1 MKINIYYGGRGLV
14 DDPSLYVVDK
24 LQAVLDELNVR
35 IERYNLYEVKN
46 KITTL
51 SQTVTDAD
59 GIILATTVE
68 WLGMGG
74 YMQEFLDSC
83 WLYTDKNKVSGV
95 YMFPVVM
102 SKTYGE
108 KEVSLALTDSWE
120 IIGGK
125 SAAGLSAYV
134 DDTTEFEF
142 NQEYAQVIE
151 KYAES
156 IYRNVSHKMCVL
168 PSSNQSIKKNVM
180 KDVVK
185 FTPQESEQLS
195 KYVSDD
201 EFVQTQKKDIESL
214 ASIYKELLNDQ
225 ENGGDEYFLNVF
237 KNNFNSGTDNKC
249 SYMIMISDRNKNVAI
264 DIDGASCSVRFGD
277 NPDADV
283 ICRLT
288 KENFEKITK
297 GTMTFHRAFMTGDM
311 SAKGNLKTLRLLD
324 ELFNFSA

>member
-1 MKINIYYGGRGLV
+1 MKVNIYYGGRGLV
-14 DDPSLYVVDK
+14 DDPSLYVVNK
-24 LQAVLDELNVR
+24 LQEVLEELNVK

-59 GIILATTVE
+59 GVILATTVE

-83 WLYTDKNKVSGV
+83 WLYTDKSKVSGV

-102 SKTYGE
+102 SKAYGE
-108 KEVSLALTDSWE
+108 KEVLLALSNSWE

-125 SAAGLSAYV
+125 SAAGISAYV
-134 DDTTEFEF
+134 DDTTDFEF
-142 NQEYAQVIE
+142 NQEYTQVIE

-156 IYRNVSHKMCVL
+156 IYRNISHGLCVL
-168 PSSNQSIKKNVM
+168 PSSNQNIKKSVM

-201 EFVQTQKKDIESL
+201 EFVQTQKLSL
-214 ASIYKELLNDQ
+214 IH
-225 ENGGDEYFLNVF
+225 
-237 KNNFNSGTDNKC
+237 
-249 SYMIMISDRNKNVAI
+249 I
-264 DIDGASCSVRFGD
+264 
-277 NPDADV
+277 
-283 ICRLT
+283 
-288 KENFEKITK
+288 
-297 GTMTFHRAFMTGDM
+297 
-311 SAKGNLKTLRLLD
+311 
-324 ELFNFSA
+324 

>member
-1 MKINIYYGGRGLV
+1 MKVNIYYGGRGLV
-14 DDPSLYVVDK
+14 DDPSLYVVNK
-24 LQAVLDELNVR
+24 LQEVLEELNVK

-59 GIILATTVE
+59 GVILATTVE

-83 WLYTDKNKVSGV
+83 WLYTDKSKVSGV

-102 SKTYGE
+102 SKAYGE
-108 KEVSLALTDSWE
+108 KEVLLALSNSWE

-125 SAAGLSAYV
+125 SAAGISAYV
-134 DDTTEFEF
+134 DDTTDFEF
-142 NQEYAQVIE
+142 NQEYTQVIE

-156 IYRNVSHKMCVL
+156 IYRNISHRLCVL
-168 PSSNQSIKKNVM
+168 PSSNQNIKKSVM

-237 KNNFNSGTDNKC
+237 KDNFNGSTDSKC
-249 SYMIMISDRNKNVAI
+249 SYMIMISDKDKNIII
-264 DIDGASCSVRFGD
+264 DVDGVVCNVDFGN

-283 ICRLT
+283 ICRLS
-288 KENFEKITK
+288 KENFEKVASGK
-297 GTMTFHRAFMTGDM
+297 MTFHRAFMTGDM

-324 ELFNFSA
+324 DLFMFA

>member
-1 MKINIYYGGRGLV
+1 MKVNIYYGGRGLV
-14 DDPSLYVVDK
+14 DDPSLFVVNK
-24 LQAVLDELNVR
+24 LQEVLAELNVK
-35 IERYNLYEVKN
+35 IERYNLYEIKN

-51 SQTVTDAD
+51 SQTVTEAD
-59 GIILATTVE
+59 GVIFATTVE

-83 WLYTDKNKVSGV
+83 WLYTDKTKVSDV

-108 KEVSLALTDSWE
+108 REVSLALSNSWE

-125 SAAGLSAYV
+125 SMAGLSAYV

-142 NQEYAQVIE
+142 NNEYVDVIE

-156 IYRNVSHKMCVL
+156 IYRTISHKRCVL
-168 PSSNQSIKKNVM
+168 PSSNQYIKKNVI

-237 KNNFNSGTDNKC
+237 RDNFNPSTQSVC
-249 SYMIMISDRNKNVAI
+249 SYMIMISDKNKNIVI
-264 DIDGASCSVRFGD
+264 NVNSGACDVQFGE
-277 NPDADV
+277 NTNADV

-288 KENFEKITK
+288 KENFQRIVDGK
-297 GTMTFHRAFMTGDM
+297 MTFHRSFMTGDM
-311 SAKGNLKTLRLLD
+311 SAKGNLKILRMLD
-324 ELFNFSA
+324 EIFPFA